1 MRIVHVETG
10 THLYGGAL
18 QVLYLLKGLS
28 EHQVENVLVCPAS
41 SQIGSA
47 AQDLADKIYRI
58 PMAGDL
64 DLMFIYRL
72 WRILRS
78 ERPDILHLHSR
89 RGADILGGLAGRL
102 AGTPVV
108 LSRRVDNPEGNV
120 WTAIK
125 YRFYCKV
132 ITISQNIREV
142 LLQAGVP
149 AHKVVCV
156 PSAVDVNAYRHSCD
170 RQWFESEF
178 KIPPQAKVC
187 AIIAQLI
194 PRKGHRYLFEAFRE
208 ISQTLPNCHLLVFG
222 KGPLEN
228 KLQQQCHNLGIGH
241 RVHFLGFR
249 KDLVRCLCCVDVVA
263 HPAKLE
269 GLGVSLLQAAAA
281 GVPIVATATGGIPE
295 IVHHGVNGYLVP
307 VGDSKGLTRRIV
319 SLLNK
324 PELARH
330 LGSAGRKIANK
341 SFSIASMV
349 QGNLQVY
356 AELLDSPHKQAKR

>member
-1 MRIVHVETG
+1 MRVVHVETG
-10 THLYGGAL
+10 TNLYGGAL
-18 QVLYLLKGLS
+18 QVLYLLEGLN
-28 EHQVENVLVCPAS
+28 EHQVENVLVCPDS
-41 SQIGSA
+41 SKIGSA
-47 AQDLADKIYRI
+47 TQGLANKIYPV

-64 DLMFIYRL
+64 DLMFIFRL

-78 ERPDILHLHSR
+78 ERPDLLHLHSR
-89 RGADILGGLAGRL
+89 RGADVLGGIAGRL
-102 AGTPVV
+102 AGIPVV
-108 LSRRVDNPEGNV
+108 LSRRVDNPEGGT

-125 YRFYCKV
+125 YRLYRKV

-156 PSAVDVNAYRHSCD
+156 PSAVDVGAYGHSCD
-170 RQWFESEF
+170 RLWFESEF
-178 KIPPQAKVC
+178 GLPPQAKVC

-194 PRKGHRYLFEAFRE
+194 PRKGHRYLLEAFQE
-208 ISQTLPNCHLLVFG
+208 ISEALPNCHLLVFG

-228 KLQQQCHNLGIGH
+228 KLQQQCHHLGIES

-249 KDLVRCLCCVDVVA
+249 KDLARYLCCVDVVV
-263 HPAKLE
+263 HPAELE

-307 VGDSKGLTRRIV
+307 VGDIGGLTKHII
-319 SLLNK
+319 SLLTN
-324 PELARH
+324 PELTQR
-330 LGSAGRKIANK
+330 LGAAGREIANK

-349 QGNLQVY
+349 QGNLRLY
-356 AELLDSPHKQAKR
+356 SELLDVSQAN